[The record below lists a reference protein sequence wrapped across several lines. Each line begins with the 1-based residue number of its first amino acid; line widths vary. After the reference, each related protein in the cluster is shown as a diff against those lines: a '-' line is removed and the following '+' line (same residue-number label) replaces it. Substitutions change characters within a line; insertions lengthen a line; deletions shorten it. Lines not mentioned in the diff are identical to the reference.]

1 MKQEQVRQ
9 KGVFKYQ
16 TEKKELQESK
26 AVITE
31 IQNTT
36 NTGWNFLE
44 CLLKIEQKIMNRGF
58 DNEREREKTNEMR
71 GAVRKFHHSMTSFIK
86 KQQERER

>member
-1 MKQEQVRQ
+1 M
-9 KGVFKYQ
+9 FKYQ
-16 TEKKELQESK
+16 TEKILGESK

-31 IQNTT
+31 IQNTA

-58 DNEREREKTNEMR
+58 DNEREKNEMR
-71 GAVRKFHHSMTSFIK
+71 GAVRKFHHSMISFIK
-86 KQQERER
+86 E